1 MTIVLRDYQ
10 VERMVNPVRQALVDG
25 FRAPLLVAPTGSGKT
40 RVFAHVVARMVERGK
55 RIVVLVHRDE
65 LVQQVSEALTDVGV
79 AHGIIAAGL
88 HYDRRYHAH
97 VASVATLYRRLDRV
111 AVPDGVIA
119 DEAHHVIQAT
129 MHGKCLALWRRMN
142 PKLWT
147 IGVTATPERL
157 SGEGLGEMFDTM
169 ILGPTCRELIE
180 AGWLSK
186 YRLFAPE
193 TVDVS
198 GLHRRAGDFVRGE
211 VDELM
216 SKPQIIGNVVS
227 HYARICNGA
236 PGVAFCPSVAHAEKT
251 AERFRAAGFRAV
263 SIDGTMSREVRRG
276 IVADLRRGAL
286 NVLTSCDLISE
297 GFDVPGIHAIMLLRP
312 TQSLTIHLQQIGR
325 GLRLADGKEYAIIL
339 DHVGNTARHGL
350 PDVDRQWSLEGRAAR
365 EAREKDGKISNA
377 VRQCLECFA
386 ISPAAAAKCSSCGA
400 AFPIKAR
407 KVDEVDGELAEIAVA
422 HMKREAAR
430 AQGMAQNMDS
440 LIALAKIRGY
450 RNPFMWAQHVLN
462 LRKKK
467 GRDVGRS
474 RA

>member
-1 MTIVLRDYQ
+1 
-10 VERMVNPVRQALVDG
+10 MVNPVRQALVDG

-40 RVFAHVVARMVERGK
+40 RVFAHIVARMVERGK

-88 HYDRRYHAH
+88 HYDRRHHAH
-97 VASVATLYRRLDRV
+97 VASVATVYRRLDRV
-111 AVPDGVIA
+111 AVPDGVIT
-119 DEAHHVIQAT
+119 DEAHHVIAAT
-129 MHGKCLALWRRMN
+129 MHGKCLAFWRRMN

-169 ILGPTCRELIE
+169 ILGPTCRELID

-263 SIDGTMSREVRRG
+263 SIDGTMGREVRRG

-297 GFDVPGIHAIMLLRP
+297 GFDVPGLHAAMLLRP

-325 GLRLADGKEYAIIL
+325 ALRLADGKEHAIIL
-339 DHVGNTARHGL
+339 DHVGNTQRHGL
-350 PDVDRQWSLEGRAAR
+350 PDADRQWTLEGRDAR
-365 EAREKDGKISNA
+365 EAREKDGKLSNA
-377 VRQCLECFA
+377 VRQCLKCFA
-386 ISPAAAAKCSSCGA
+386 ISPAFATKCQLCGVV
-400 AFPIKAR
+400 FPIKER
-407 KVDEVDGELAEIAVA
+407 KVDEVDGELAEIAIA

-430 AQGMAQNMDS
+430 VQGMAQS
-440 LIALAKIRGY
+440 LEALIAIGKTRRY
-450 RNPFMWAQHVLN
+450 KHPEVWARMVLN
-462 LRKKK
+462 GRK
-467 GRDVGRS
+467 RRNQEA
-474 RA
+474 RRI